1 MCIRD
6 RDYAGGLEG
15 TYDNPAYQVPGVMVM
30 WGKMPL
36 ASNGDGLWGHA
47 VIDLMKRGAKLIS
60 VDPRVNWLATRAEVH
75 LRVRP
80 GTDTAMALSL
90 IHICIL
96 VNYEYCTGCHSCE
109 VACKK
114 HLGLPAGEFGI
125 KVAEIGPFEYE
136 GAKNNKDRWEWT
148 WMPVLT
154 KACDMCEDRVA
165 KGKRCV

>member
-1 MCIRD
+1 
-6 RDYAGGLEG
+6 
-15 TYDNPAYQVPGVMVM
+15 
-30 WGKMPL
+30 
-36 ASNGDGLWGHA
+36 
-47 VIDLMKRGAKLIS
+47 MKG
-60 VDPRVNWLATRAEVH
+60 
-75 LRVRP
+75 
-80 GTDTAMALSL
+80 
-90 IHICIL
+90 IL

-165 KGKRCV
+165 KGKMPMCVQHCQAWCMYYGEVEELARKMDGKTRWALMVPQMV

>member
-1 MCIRD
+1 MDD
-6 RDYAGGLEG
+6 RQHDARRG
-15 TYDNPAYQVPGVMVM
+15 TILVKG
-30 WGKMPL
+30 
-36 ASNGDGLWGHA
+36 
-47 VIDLMKRGAKLIS
+47 
-60 VDPRVNWLATRAEVH
+60 
-75 LRVRP
+75 
-80 GTDTAMALSL
+80 
-90 IHICIL
+90 IL

-154 KACDMCEDRVA
+154 KACDLCEDRVA
-165 KGKRCV
+165 KGKMPMCVQHCQAWCLYHGEVDDLAKKIDGTSRCALLVPSV